1 MDRLPQVGQLIRR
14 YTDVCFRPIAD
25 ISGNGHPAV
34 MELEKYQAAV
44 LATVFERADI
54 SDSVEWFQFALS
66 GDFRGQFVAVAA
78 KVGTAGERIVFN
90 LPTYSTDVFVGL
102 TDKDPKAVALIL
114 ANLEDYER
122 ENGLRLR
129 LGEAVVIPT
138 STEAPFAVLLLRP
151 ATLLDA
157 AALPDAA
164 EIAGRPTAFLLA
176 VPLSREEY
184 DFRAAHG
191 HDGLLDHFEEV
202 GKSLAF

>member
-1 MDRLPQVGQLIRR
+1 
-14 YTDVCFRPIAD
+14 
-25 ISGNGHPAV
+25 

-54 SDSVEWFQFALS
+54 GDSVEWFQFALS
-66 GDFRGQFVAVAA
+66 GDFSGKFVAAAA
-78 KVGTAGERIVFN
+78 KVGTAGEHVVFN

-102 TDKDPKAVALIL
+102 TGKDPKAVALIL

-129 LGEAVVIPT
+129 LGEGVVIPT

-157 AALPDAA
+157 AALPDTA

-176 VPLSREEY
+176 VPLSKEEY
-184 DFRAAHG
+184 DLRAAHG
-191 HDGLLDHFEEV
+191 HDRLLDHFEEV